1 MEIGECQEIDLELE
15 ADDLIGDFQ
24 LPETVDAIKVG
35 DSVGFDVNDRLPE
48 LHESSEPERKQRNG
62 RYNMRKSLAWDSA
75 FFTSAGVLDAEELSS
90 MITKPDKKEKHMLPG
105 IQEDLT
111 GSTESISTLQSDCL
125 TLESNEDDLFMDIR
139 ASIQRS
145 SKKASNF
152 TNSSRKLPA
161 MVLDGTALSSP
172 KKEDCVSPQNKCPKP
187 CLKKTSGLQTV
198 RTSKPQLKPIGK
210 LAPGRPIKPNPAQ
223 SQAGSTGKS
232 GEMNSVV
239 PKRLKTISSSVPSS
253 TAAKRESVG
262 TSRLKPEFGSSR
274 QGSVP
279 GKVTQPPKVSALGGT
294 RKVQPKPAVSSK
306 FSSVGSSTTSNVPS
320 TRSSTSSDSSI
331 NTSSGK
337 ATKPTLMVARRNLG
351 KSTTSGPG
359 PSGSIP
365 NTPSRALPKNKLPA
379 SNLSAYLKSTKIS
392 SSVSPASSISD
403 WSSVSSTTSSVANLR
418 SSNSR
423 SSIDTSSCRSVDGDN
438 LRSDP
443 RHMVAGRKAERQGI
457 RGAIS
462 TCNTSKKSTATSGTL
477 QVPIIPS
484 GLRLPSTKFGY
495 FDGSSSRTPDGNQR
509 SQSTLHP
516 VIPKNGAAASTPTR
530 SSNGKLKS
538 AKVPTAR
545 MPTSLANLKSPKA
558 ASPSPSHEK
567 SHGLVK
573 ASSASMDETNS
584 SSLSAGVKTS
594 GIGET
599 YQEAV
604 EVQAYIEVATDAGAD
619 DIDNLGKL
627 RLTKNM
633 TLEDIKTATADGNN
647 ALESESL
654 SQIGDGLVM
663 MDELKMNSVSTYEAV
678 KKDEDPANYP
688 EEGVTGDKTG
698 ICEKILE
705 PNCQLP
711 TDASECAFSSTAAAS
726 EAAAR
731 RSAISVNDF
740 SCDSPTELVIPVAVA
755 EDISVVLPSSGSEC
769 IVQIDSDLIKDEP
782 EKNLIPTSGTKEN
795 DTTKCEM
802 GGGLTEGNK
811 GIHQEPNCQL
821 VSDTSECALY
831 STAAAS
837 EAAACRSPTSLNNFS
852 CGSECVDNPTELV
865 IPVAVAEN
873 ISVALPSSGLEH
885 FVQIDDGL
893 INKDEPKKNLIPNS
907 GATEKDNDPTKCQG
921 KRGLT
926 EENNSDTSEC
936 ALYSTA
942 ASSKAVVHRTP
953 FALKN
958 FSSSKESV
966 LSSTETASEAACRS
980 PTSLKNFSY
989 RSECV
994 DNSTELV
1001 IPVGVAENISVAL
1014 PSSGSEDIVQTDDG
1028 LIMDDEPEKNLTP
1041 TSGATEKE
1049 NNPTKCEGEGG
1060 LTEENKGV
1068 HQKDQEP
1075 NCQLVSDSSECAL
1088 YSAAVAP
1095 EAAVNRTPLSSTA
1108 AASEAAACSSP
1119 ISLKNVSCGSECV
1132 NTPTELA
1139 IQVAV
1144 EQNISITLPSS
1155 GSGYIFQTDD
1165 GLIKDEPKKNLI
1177 PASGATKK
1185 ENDPPTKCE
1194 GQGGSTEE
1202 NTGVYQKYQEPSCQ
1216 LVSDTSECA
1225 LYSTAAASE
1234 AVVHRTPFALKNF
1247 SCSNECVEKST
1258 EVVIQVTVAEN
1269 ALPSSEEKENS

>member
-1 MEIGECQEIDLELE
+1 MEIGGCQDIDLELE

-24 LPETVDAIKVG
+24 LPETVDAIKVD
-35 DSVGFDVNDRLPE
+35 DSGGFDVNNRLPE

-62 RYNMRKSLAWDSA
+62 RYNLRKSLAWDSA

-152 TNSSRKLPA
+152 TNSSRKIPVT
-161 MVLDGTALSSP
+161 VLDGTSLSSP

-187 CLKKTSGLQTV
+187 CVKKTSGLQTV
-198 RTSKPQLKPIGK
+198 RMSKPQLKPIGK
-210 LAPGRPIKPNPAQ
+210 LAPGRPIKPNLAQ

-253 TAAKRESVG
+253 IAAKRESVG

-279 GKVTQPPKVSALGGT
+279 GKVTQPPKVSALGGS

-306 FSSVGSSTTSNVPS
+306 CSSVGSSTTSNVPS

-337 ATKPTLMVARRNLG
+337 ATKPTVMVARRNLG
-351 KSTTSGPG
+351 KSTTSGHDL
-359 PSGSIP
+359 SGSIP

-403 WSSVSSTTSSVANLR
+403 WSSVSSTTSSVVNLR
-418 SSNSR
+418 SCNSR

-443 RHMVAGRKAERQGI
+443 RHMVAGQKAERQGI
-457 RGAIS
+457 QGAIS

-477 QVPIIPS
+477 QAPTIPS

-530 SSNGKLKS
+530 SSNGKWKS

-558 ASPSPSHEK
+558 ASPAPSHEK
-567 SHGLVK
+567 SHALIK
-573 ASSASMDETNS
+573 ASSVPMDVTNS

-599 YQEAV
+599 YQQAV
-604 EVQAYIEVATDAGAD
+604 EVQAYIEVVTDAGAD
-619 DIDNLGKL
+619 DTGNLGKL

-633 TLEDIKTATADGNN
+633 TIEDITTATADGNN
-647 ALESESL
+647 ALASESI

-663 MDELKMNSVSTYEAV
+663 MDELKMNSVSTYEAA

-688 EEGVTGDKTG
+688 EEGGTGDKTG
-698 ICEKILE
+698 IFEKIPE
-705 PNCQLP
+705 PNCQLL
-711 TDASECAFSSTAAAS
+711 TDTSECALSSTAAAS
-726 EAAAR
+726 EAAAC
-731 RSAISVNDF
+731 RSPISVNNF

-755 EDISVVLPSSGSEC
+755 EDTSVVLTSSGSEC

-782 EKNLIPTSGTKEN
+782 EKNLIPTSGAKEN
-795 DTTKCEM
+795 DTSKCERE
-802 GGGLTEGNK
+802 GGLTEGNK
-811 GIHQEPNCQL
+811 GIHQELNCQL
-821 VSDTSECALY
+821 VSDMSECALY
-831 STAAAS
+831 STAAES

-852 CGSECVDNPTELV
+852 CGSECVDNPTDLV

-873 ISVALPSSGLEH
+873 KSFALP
-885 FVQIDDGL
+885 
-893 INKDEPKKNLIPNS
+893 
-907 GATEKDNDPTKCQG
+907 
-921 KRGLT
+921 
-926 EENNSDTSEC
+926 
-936 ALYSTA
+936 
-942 ASSKAVVHRTP
+942 
-953 FALKN
+953 
-958 FSSSKESV
+958 
-966 LSSTETASEAACRS
+966 
-980 PTSLKNFSY
+980 
-989 RSECV
+989 
-994 DNSTELV
+994 
-1001 IPVGVAENISVAL
+1001 
-1014 PSSGSEDIVQTDDG
+1014 SGSEDIVQTDDG
-1028 LIMDDEPEKNLTP
+1028 VIIDEPEKNLTP

-1049 NNPTKCEGEGG
+1049 YNPSKCEGEGG
-1060 LTEENKGV
+1060 LTEENKGI

-1075 NCQLVSDSSECAL
+1075 NCQLVSDTTECAL
-1088 YSAAVAP
+1088 YSTAAAP

-1132 NTPTELA
+1132 DTPTELA

-1144 EQNISITLPSS
+1144 EENISITLPSS
-1155 GSGYIFQTDD
+1155 GSGNIVQIDE
-1165 GLIKDEPKKNLI
+1165 GLIKD
-1177 PASGATKK
+1177 GATEK
-1185 ENDPPTKCE
+1185 ENYSPTKCE
-1194 GQGGSTEE
+1194 GEGGSTEE
-1202 NTGVYQKYQEPSCQ
+1202 NEGVYQKYQEPNCQ
-1216 LVSDTSECA
+1216 LVNDTSECA
-1225 LYSTAAASE
+1225 LYLTAAASE
-1234 AVVHRTPFALKNF
+1234 AVVYRTPFALKNF
-1247 SCSNECVEKST
+1247 SCSNESVDKLT
-1258 EVVIQVTVAEN
+1258 EVVIQVSVAEN

>member
-1 MEIGECQEIDLELE
+1 MENGGCQEIDLELE

-90 MITKPDKKEKHMLPG
+90 MITKPDKKEKHLLPG

-152 TNSSRKLPA
+152 TNSSRKLPS

-187 CLKKTSGLQTV
+187 CVKKTSGLQTV
-198 RTSKPQLKPIGK
+198 RMSKPQLKPIGK

-239 PKRLKTISSSVPSS
+239 PKRLKTISSFVPSS
-253 TAAKRESVG
+253 TAATRESVG
-262 TSRLKPEFGSSR
+262 TSRLKPEFGNSR

-306 FSSVGSSTTSNVPS
+306 CSSVGSSTTSNVPS

-403 WSSVSSTTSSVANLR
+403 WSSVSSTTSSVVNLR

-423 SSIDTSSCRSVDGDN
+423 SSIDTSSCRSGDGDN

-457 RGAIS
+457 QGAIS
-462 TCNTSKKSTATSGTL
+462 TCNTSKKSTTTSGTL
-477 QVPIIPS
+477 QAPVIPS

-495 FDGSSSRTPDGNQR
+495 FDGSSSRTPDGNQP

-538 AKVPTAR
+538 VKVPTAR

-558 ASPSPSHEK
+558 ASPAPSHEK
-567 SHGLVK
+567 SHALVK
-573 ASSASMDETNS
+573 ASSVSMDVTNS

-594 GIGET
+594 VIGET

-604 EVQAYIEVATDAGAD
+604 EVQAYIEVVTDAGAD
-619 DIDNLGKL
+619 DTDNLGKL

-633 TLEDIKTATADGNN
+633 TIEDITTATADDNN
-647 ALESESL
+647 ALASESI

-663 MDELKMNSVSTYEAV
+663 LDELKMNSVSTYEAV
-678 KKDEDPANYP
+678 KKDEDPAKYP
-688 EEGVTGDKTG
+688 DEGVTGDETG
-698 ICEKILE
+698 ICEKIE
-705 PNCQLP
+705 PYGQLL
-711 TDASECAFSSTAAAS
+711 TDTSECALSSTTDAS
-726 EAAAR
+726 EAAAC
-731 RSAISVNDF
+731 RSPISVNF
-740 SCDSPTELVIPVAVA
+740 FCDSPTKLVIPVAVA
-755 EDISVVLPSSGSEC
+755 EDTSVVFPSSGSEC
-769 IVQIDSDLIKDEP
+769 IEQIDSDLIKDKP
-782 EKNLIPTSGTKEN
+782 EKNLIPASGAKEKE
-795 DTTKCEM
+795 TTKCEREI
-802 GGGLTEGNK
+802 GLTEGNK

-837 EAAACRSPTSLNNFS
+837 EAAACRSPTSLNNLS

-873 ISVALPSSGLEH
+873 ISVALPSSGSEY

-893 INKDEPKKNLIPNS
+893 IEDEPKKNLIPNS
-907 GATEKDNDPTKCQG
+907 GATKKDNDPTKCQG
-921 KRGLT
+921 ERGLA

-936 ALYSTA
+936 ALYSIA
-942 ASSKAVVHRTP
+942 ASSEAVVHRSP

-966 LSSTETASEAACRS
+966 LSSTETASEAASCRS

-1001 IPVGVAENISVAL
+1001 IPVGVAENISVAF
-1014 PSSGSEDIVQTDDG
+1014 PSSGSEDIVQTDYG
-1028 LIMDDEPEKNLTP
+1028 LIMDEPEKNLTP

-1068 HQKDQEP
+1068 HQNDQEP

-1088 YSAAVAP
+1088 YSTAAAP

-1108 AASEAAACSSP
+1108 AASEAAGCSSP

-1132 NTPTELA
+1132 DTPTELA

-1144 EQNISITLPSS
+1144 AENISITLPSS
-1155 GSGYIFQTDD
+1155 GSGYIVQIDD
-1165 GLIKDEPKKNLI
+1165 GLVKDEPKKNLI
-1177 PASGATKK
+1177 PTSGATEK

-1194 GQGGSTEE
+1194 GEGGSTEE
-1202 NTGVYQKYQEPSCQ
+1202 NKGVYQKYQEPNCQ

-1247 SCSNECVEKST
+1247 SCSNECVDKST
-1258 EVVIQVTVAEN
+1258 EVAIQVTVAEN